1 MINKIKIKTFF
12 LNSLLFVFLYK
23 ASEIYSKGLNNI
35 PSVYMKWEKSIPFIP
50 IFIIPYM
57 TSGILFAI
65 SFFIFNDEKKLITY
79 SKKTATLTILSVIL
93 FFIFPLQFGFKK
105 PEVNNF
111 FYKILFKSLAMF
123 DSNFNQCPSLHVSYS
138 FMYIYIFFKELKTKI
153 KYFICI
159 WSFLISISV
168 LFVYQ
173 HHFIDYIGGLIMF
186 IIVSII
192 YRK

>member
-12 LNSLLFVFLYK
+12 LNSLLFIFLYK
-23 ASEIYSKGLNNI
+23 ISEIYSKGLNNI
-35 PSVYMKWEKSIPFIP
+35 PSVYMEWEKSIPFIP

-93 FFIFPLQFGFKK
+93 FFIFPLEFSFEK
-105 PEVNNF
+105 PVVNNF

-138 FMYIYIFFKELKTKI
+138 FMYIYVFFKELKTKI

-186 IIVSII
+186 IIVTII